1 MLKLAETEVVEKFF
15 RYVKIHTTSAP
26 NIEKIPSTER
36 QFDLANLLAKEL
48 IDLGIKDAKVSE
60 NCVVIAT
67 LESNIEN
74 SEIPCICFNAHMD
87 TASEVSGKNVKPQII
102 EYKGGDII
110 INENSNLRITLKDS
124 PELRNYIG
132 TKIIT
137 TDGTTL
143 LGADDKAG
151 IAEIMTAISI
161 ITKDSTRKHGKIK
174 VLFTPDEEVE
184 NGANAITVEEIGA
197 DFAFTVDGGE
207 MGCLGIECF
216 NAASGTVLIE
226 GQYVH
231 EGWAYGKM
239 VNSLRIIPKILK
251 LFPRDEAPETS
262 KEFEHYFHPLKIN
275 GDVSSTK
282 IEFFLRNFDE
292 DGLENQIQT
301 IKDGIRNL
309 QNELSKVKLSVSFKK
324 SYRNMKKILDKHP
337 EVVNIAKEAIERTGL
352 KVRTEPQRGGTDGAR
367 FTYRGMPTPN
377 LFTGGFNFHTKYEFI
392 PVIGMKKAVETIL
405 NIVDLTI
412 EKYKK

>member
-1 MLKLAETEVVEKFF
+1 M
-15 RYVKIHTTSAP
+15 
-26 NIEKIPSTER
+26 
-36 QFDLANLLAKEL
+36 
-48 IDLGIKDAKVSE
+48 
-60 NCVVIAT
+60 
-67 LESNIEN
+67 
-74 SEIPCICFNAHMD
+74 
-87 TASEVSGKNVKPQII
+87 
-102 EYKGGDII
+102 
-110 INENSNLRITLKDS
+110 
-124 PELRNYIG
+124 
-132 TKIIT
+132 
-137 TDGTTL
+137 
-143 LGADDKAG
+143 
-151 IAEIMTAISI
+151 
-161 ITKDSTRKHGKIK
+161 
-174 VLFTPDEEVE
+174 
-184 NGANAITVEEIGA
+184 
-197 DFAFTVDGGE
+197 
-207 MGCLGIECF
+207 LGIECF

-239 VNSLRIIPKILK
+239 VNSLRIIPKIMK